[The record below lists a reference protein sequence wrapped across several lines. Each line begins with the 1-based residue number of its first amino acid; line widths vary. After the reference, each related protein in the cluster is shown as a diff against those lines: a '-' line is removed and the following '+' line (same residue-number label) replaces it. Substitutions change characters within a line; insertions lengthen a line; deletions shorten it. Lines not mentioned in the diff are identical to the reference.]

1 MIIDLR
7 SDTVTKPGKEMLN
20 AMFNA
25 QVGDDVFNEDPTVI
39 ELQNKVAKL
48 FQKEAA
54 LFVPSGTMANQLC
67 IKVHTQPADEII
79 CDKTAH
85 VYNFEGG
92 GIAFNSACS
101 VKLLDGK
108 NGIASAE
115 QVLEAINPK
124 DIHHASSKLV
134 CLENTSNKGGG
145 SCYELSEIEQI
156 AKTCKEND
164 LKLHLDGA
172 RLFNAIIE
180 KNYSTIDIG
189 RLFDSISIC
198 LSKGLGTPVGSVITG
213 SNEFI
218 TKAKRFRKL
227 FGGAMR
233 QAGYLA
239 AAGIYALDNNIER
252 LREDHEH
259 AQQIVQM
266 LKKQSYIEE
275 ILPTETNII
284 IFKLVKSL
292 NDNDFISKL
301 AQYNIKVVSFG
312 PQIIRMV
319 THLDIKSEMMEK
331 IETGLNKISIK

>member
-7 SDTVTKPGKEMLN
+7 SDTVTRPGKEMLS

-156 AKTCKEND
+156 AMTCTEND